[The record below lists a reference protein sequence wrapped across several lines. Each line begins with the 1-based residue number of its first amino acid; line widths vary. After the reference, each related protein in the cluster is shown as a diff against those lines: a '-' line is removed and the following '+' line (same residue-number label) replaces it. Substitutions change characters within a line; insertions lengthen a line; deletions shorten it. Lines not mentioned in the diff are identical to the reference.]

1 VQARDVGHNR
11 DSSLTP
17 GPPWCSCSGSVQRE
31 MDEVSRE
38 LAAIN
43 QQLAELTQR
52 KRLLLR
58 LGAEFVVA
66 LVQRRP

>member
-1 VQARDVGHNR
+1 
-11 DSSLTP
+11 
-17 GPPWCSCSGSVQRE
+17 
-31 MDEVSRE
+31 MDEVTRE

-58 LGAEFVVA
+58 LVLNSRHA
-66 LVQRRP
+66 LALRRPVLTNRAPPASSR

>member
-1 VQARDVGHNR
+1 
-11 DSSLTP
+11 
-17 GPPWCSCSGSVQRE
+17 